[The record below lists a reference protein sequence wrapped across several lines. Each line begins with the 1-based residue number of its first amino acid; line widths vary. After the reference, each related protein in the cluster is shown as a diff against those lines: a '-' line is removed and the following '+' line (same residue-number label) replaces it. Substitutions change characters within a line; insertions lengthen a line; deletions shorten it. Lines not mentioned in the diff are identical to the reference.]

1 VLVSA
6 LEFCQGHRGGRGNL
20 EVVTMTARTLLQVT
34 PLTFAAM
41 LSFDCVKLTNCD
53 IEVRC
58 PGVYDGAIFG
68 EADKARLT
76 VAAPD
81 KRGKWKG
88 L

>member
-1 VLVSA
+1 
-6 LEFCQGHRGGRGNL
+6 
-20 EVVTMTARTLLQVT
+20 
-34 PLTFAAM
+34 M

-58 PGVYDGAIFG
+58 PGVYEGAIFG
-68 EADKARLT
+68 EADKALVT

-81 KRGKWKG
+81 KRGKWKR